1 MRKAV
6 GAIFL
11 LPLVIGCK
19 KPYNPPVVASSGSYL
34 VVEGVI
40 NSGSDSTTIKLSRTV
55 NISSATTA
63 NPVLNAVLT
72 IENDQN
78 VIFPLT
84 ETTNGN
90 YVTAGLNLNTS
101 HTYRLNIKT
110 TDNKQYQSDFVPV
123 IITPP
128 IDSVGFNIVTIPDTG
143 IQIYANTHDPA
154 NKIKYYRWDYDEN
167 WAFQSRYFSYYIST
181 GTDLAIR
188 QPSQYINTCYTSD
201 VSSDI
206 VLGSSADLKQD
217 IIYRAPIAFIAS
229 SSEKIESEYSIL
241 LHEYA
246 LTADAYNFWEDLKKN
261 TEQLGSIFD
270 AEPSQI
276 QGNIHCITNPQ
287 EPVIGYV
294 SVGTVSSKR
303 IFIRKPQLPL
313 WLVAYPY
320 TCSDVD
326 TVNYRSSNFYNYLI
340 YEPNFIATGPT
351 PVLPTPLVPYYVLP
365 GFFYFSTPGC
375 VDCTIRGSTTPP
387 AIFNG
392 ATVPTPF
399 FKP

>member
-1 MRKAV
+1 MYMKKIKYLL
-6 GAIFL
+6 IFASSA
-11 LPLVIGCK
+11 IGCR
-19 KPYNPPVVASSGSYL
+19 KPYNPPVVASAGSYL

-55 NISSATTA
+55 NISSAGTS

-90 YVTAGLNLNTS
+90 YITAGLNLNNA

-110 TDNKQYQSDFVPV
+110 PDNKQYQSDFVPV
-123 IITPP
+123 NITPP

-143 IQIYANTHDPA
+143 IQIYANTHDPS
-154 NKIKYYRWDYDEN
+154 NTIKYYRWDYDEN

-181 GTDLAIR
+181 GTTLAIR
-188 QPSQYINTCYTSD
+188 QPAQYINTCYTSD

-217 IIYRAPIAFIAS
+217 IIYKEPIAFIAS

-246 LTADAYNFWEDLKKN
+246 LTADAYTFWEGLKKN

-326 TVNYRSSNFYNYLI
+326 TVHLNSSNFYNDLI
-340 YEPNFIATGPT
+340 YDHPNFIATGPF
-351 PVLPTPLVPYYVLP
+351 PLPGYVLP
-365 GFFYFSTPGC
+365 GYFFFSTPEC